1 MYFIMKKLF
10 FVLFVAMA
18 LQSMVSCTEE
28 TVSGIMPY
36 SKDFEFVET
45 FTSFT
50 NESVA
55 AEQLY
60 DEVMQDILALKTEY
74 GKKWDV
80 EYSGS
85 SLDEAL
91 AAEDENALADFDQA
105 VASMMSL
112 KESFDADIAA
122 GDYGKGSF
130 TVTVQYVVKRDMV
143 LKSSEEVT
151 FKYPM

>member
-18 LQSMVSCTEE
+18 LQSMISCTEE

-50 NESVA
+50 NEYVA
-55 AEQLY
+55 VEQLY

-143 LKSSEEVT
+143 LKSSEEIT